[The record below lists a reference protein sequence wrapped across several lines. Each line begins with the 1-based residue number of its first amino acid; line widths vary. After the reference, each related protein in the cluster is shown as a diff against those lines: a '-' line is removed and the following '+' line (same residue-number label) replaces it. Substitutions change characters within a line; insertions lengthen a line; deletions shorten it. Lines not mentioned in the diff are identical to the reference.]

1 MENKFPTKS
10 PTLQH
15 FPILRASVL
24 RNLTS
29 GPGAI
34 LPAEGEGLSRKS
46 DQFSINQNFPVAP
59 LKARGEAFIINTFFP
74 YFSASAGA
82 TLNPGKSDQFSIN
95 QNFPVAPLNA
105 RGEAFIINTFFPYFS
120 ASAGATLN
128 PGKSDQ
134 FSSDNLTLEPT
145 SSYPPRNG
153 PVPAPVLAPV
163 GLGQG

>member
-34 LPAEGEGLSRKS
+34 LPAEGKELSRKS
-46 DQFSINQNFPVAP
+46 DRFPKIQNLPIVP
-59 LKARGEAFIINTFFP
+59 LKAIGEAFIINRFFP
-74 YFSASAGA
+74 YFSASTGA
-82 TLNPGKSDQFSIN
+82 TLNPGKSDQFSEI
-95 QNFPVAPLNA
+95 QNFPESPLKA
-105 RGEAFIINTFFPYFS
+105 IGEAFIINRFFPYFS

-153 PVPAPVLAPV
+153 PAPALAPA
-163 GLGQG
+163 GPGQE